1 MLDGRGGVRDNVVI
15 EVRGQTIARIR
26 PDSGEKVTYDLGRYT
41 VLPGLID
48 THVHASWYFNKRGR
62 LHMSNDGD
70 TPEETRHAIASN
82 ARAMLLAGFTTIQ
95 SVGSPEDLE
104 LRDSIEAGVSPGPRV
119 LTAIQPL
126 SVRALPEQLRLAVQ
140 QLAAAQADVIKI
152 FANDDTAQTPDQQ
165 AMQRAALEAA
175 CGEAKTRGLR
185 TVVHAHAAASMR
197 AAALAGCTQVEHG
210 LYSTRAALNIMAQQ
224 HTYYDPQCVLLFRNY
239 LENRAKYE
247 GVGGYDAETFAWFES
262 MMPRAI
268 KVLKSALATP
278 GLKVVYGTDAV
289 AGAHGQN
296 AEDLIC
302 RVQQVGQAPMA
313 ALISA
318 TSLAAESLRM
328 SEHIGA
334 IAPGMQADIIALD
347 GDPLADITAVRRV
360 AFVMKGGQV
369 YR

>member
-1 MLDGRGGVRDNVVI
+1 
-15 EVRGQTIARIR
+15 
-26 PDSGEKVTYDLGRYT
+26 
-41 VLPGLID
+41 
-48 THVHASWYFNKRGR
+48 
-62 LHMSNDGD
+62 
-70 TPEETRHAIASN
+70 
-82 ARAMLLAGFTTIQ
+82 
-95 SVGSPEDLE
+95 
-104 LRDSIEAGVSPGPRV
+104 
-119 LTAIQPL
+119 
-126 SVRALPEQLRLAVQ
+126 
-140 QLAAAQADVIKI
+140 
-152 FANDDTAQTPDQQ
+152 
-165 AMQRAALEAA
+165 MQRAALEAA
-175 CGEAKTRGLR
+175 CGEARTRGLR